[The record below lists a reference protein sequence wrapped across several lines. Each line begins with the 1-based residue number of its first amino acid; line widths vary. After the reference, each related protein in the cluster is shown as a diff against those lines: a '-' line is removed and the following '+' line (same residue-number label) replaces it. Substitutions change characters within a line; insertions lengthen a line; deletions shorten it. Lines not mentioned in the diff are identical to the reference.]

1 MTMRAV
7 AAEKAALMRAQ
18 IFLCAKYPTDI
29 LGNVGAIAVCLSTR
43 RTLLLQGGSY
53 DDPA

>member
-29 LGNVGAIAVCLSTR
+29 LGKVGAIAVCLHEEDAFAAR
-43 RTLLLQGGSY
+43 GQL
-53 DDPA
+53 